1 MAKLTDIDKL
11 LEQLESSVMLKKL
24 IQTIKRHWVG
34 DAEQISN
41 SSQKVDQQLQGI
53 IAQKEIAE
61 KEIAEKVIEV
71 PVEKIIY
78 KDKIIEIPIEK
89 IVEKKIEVT
98 PTWALSLEEQ
108 KKYLHSLV
116 QFPELQSI
124 FNIEQ
129 YDDTTKILAFISA
142 SSQWQNILR
151 IWDKLAIE
159 CKNSQQE
166 LEVGKLNLLE
176 NAVFLYNLTLS
187 NSQAQLKTPDLNTDY
202 DYNIHN
208 QISGV
213 GGQIKLVLLPGV
225 YSASGEKV
233 KSALVITA

>member
-24 IQTIKRHWVG
+24 IQTIKCHWVG

-41 SSQKVDQQLQGI
+41 SSQKVDQQFQGI
-53 IAQKEIAE
+53 IAQKEIV
-61 KEIAEKVIEV
+61 EKVIEV

-108 KKYLHSLV
+108 KGHLDSLV

-159 CKNSQQE
+159 CKSSQQE
-166 LEVGKLNLLE
+166 LEAGKLKLLE

-213 GGQIKLVLLPGV
+213 GDQIKLVLLPGV

>member
-1 MAKLTDIDKL
+1 MAKLMDIDKL
-11 LEQLESSVMLKKL
+11 LEQLEDSVMLKKL

-53 IAQKEIAE
+53 ITQKEIVE
-61 KEIAEKVIEV
+61 KAIEV

-78 KDKIIEIPIEK
+78 KDKIVEKNIEII
-89 IVEKKIEVT
+89 

-108 KKYLHSLV
+108 KGYLDYLV

-129 YDDTTKILAFISA
+129 YDDATKILAFISA
-142 SSQWQNILR
+142 SSQWQNIVR
-151 IWDKLAIE
+151 IWDKLAE
-159 CKNSQQE
+159 QCKSSQQE
-166 LEVGKLNLLE
+166 LETGKLKLLE
-176 NAVFLYNLTLS
+176 NAIFLYNLTLL
-187 NSQAQLKTPDLNTDY
+187 NTQAQLKTPDLNTDY

-208 QISGV
+208 QISGS
-213 GGQIKLVLLPGV
+213 GSQIKLVLLSGL
-225 YSASGEKV
+225 YNASGEKV

>member
-53 IAQKEIAE
+53 IAQKEIV
-61 KEIAEKVIEV
+61 EKVIEV

-108 KKYLHSLV
+108 KGYLDSLV

-166 LEVGKLNLLE
+166 LEVGKLKLLE

>member
-1 MAKLTDIDKL
+1 MDIDKL
-11 LEQLESSVMLKKL
+11 LEQLEDGVMLKKL

-53 IAQKEIAE
+53 ITQKEIVE
-61 KEIAEKVIEV
+61 KAIEV

-78 KDKIIEIPIEK
+78 KDKIVEKNIEI
-89 IVEKKIEVT
+89 T

-108 KKYLHSLV
+108 KGYLDFLV
-116 QFPELQSI
+116 QFPELKSI

-129 YDDTTKILAFISA
+129 YDDATKILAFISA
-142 SSQWQNILR
+142 SSQWQNIVR
-151 IWDKLAIE
+151 IWDKLAE
-159 CKNSQQE
+159 QCKSSQQE
-166 LEVGKLNLLE
+166 LEEGKLKLLE
-176 NAVFLYNLTLS
+176 NAIFLYNLTLL
-187 NSQAQLKTPDLNTDY
+187 NTQAQLKTPDLNTDY

-208 QISGV
+208 QISGS
-213 GGQIKLVLLPGV
+213 GSQIKLVLLSGL
-225 YSASGEKV
+225 YNASGEKV

>member
-1 MAKLTDIDKL
+1 M
-11 LEQLESSVMLKKL
+11 
-24 IQTIKRHWVG
+24 
-34 DAEQISN
+34 
-41 SSQKVDQQLQGI
+41 
-53 IAQKEIAE
+53 
-61 KEIAEKVIEV
+61 
-71 PVEKIIY
+71 
-78 KDKIIEIPIEK
+78 
-89 IVEKKIEVT
+89 
-98 PTWALSLEEQ
+98 SLEEQ
-108 KKYLHSLV
+108 KGHLDSLV

-159 CKNSQQE
+159 CKSSQQE
-166 LEVGKLNLLE
+166 LEAGKLKLLE

-213 GGQIKLVLLPGV
+213 GDQIKLVLLPGV